1 MTFYDALET
10 RSADEREAALLA
22 ALKIQV
28 AKAQGLAGYAG
39 SLEPSGAEDLASLS
53 DLAKLPVL
61 RKSDLVSKQTTGE
74 ALGGYNA
81 RSVSLAISFNPQG
94 HL

>member
-10 RSADEREAALLA
+10 RSADEREASLLA

-61 RKSDLVSKQTTGE
+61 RKSDLVS
-74 ALGGYNA
+74 
-81 RSVSLAISFNPQG
+81 
-94 HL
+94 